1 MRWAWMVGLVMV
13 LGCAGKRSPVNVA
26 LEDTTSPASRPRS
39 APEADPDDDL
49 QPPTAE
55 PGGDLGKTKKQ
66 PLPTCGVT
74 ASYIAVADVQCA
86 DGTRPLDSDVPRGS
100 DARRGNVGPNTDGH
114 IIDLYEVTCPEGPKQ
129 VFVDMYD
136 CEHAKPSWSELEV
149 QFFVQKV
156 LLVGNFTR
164 FIERC
169 LAEEARG
176 KERVSLMIQTC
187 LPAMPAALRLSGQRD
202 AAGAWLKKYCDG
214 TPPPTAEQPKRYKY
228 LAGVIDAHLALAEH
242 QGAAGS
248 DSDRQRSAL
257 IGEYAGICGV
267 DPEQFATWARD
278 HQDD

>member
-1 MRWAWMVGLVMV
+1 MRWAWLVGLVV
-13 LGCAGKRSPVNVA
+13 VFGCAGRRTPVNVA
-26 LEDTTSPASRPRS
+26 LEDPAAPASRPH
-39 APEADPDDDL
+39 ATDADPDDDDL
-49 QPPTAE
+49 QPPVAE
-55 PGGDLGKTKKQ
+55 PHGNLGKTKKQ

-86 DGTRPLDSDVPRGS
+86 DGTRPLDRDVPRGS
-100 DARRGNVGPNTDGH
+100 DARRGNVGPNPDGH
-114 IIDLYEVTCPEGPKQ
+114 VIDLYEVTCPEGPVQ
-129 VFVDMYD
+129 IFVDMYD
-136 CEHAKPSWSELEV
+136 CEHAKPSFSELEV

-176 KERVSLMIQTC
+176 KDRVSLMIQTC

-242 QGAAGS
+242 QSGS
-248 DSDRQRSAL
+248 SGDPERQRGAL
-257 IGEYAGICGV
+257 LGEYAPLCGV
-267 DPEQFATWARD
+267 DLEQFGAWSRD
-278 HQDD
+278 NQHD